1 MALKKSNGTN
11 TNKLKTQLINHIYF
25 IWWFC

>member
-11 TNKLKTQLINHIYF
+11 TNKIKTQFINHIYF